1 MNALMIAN
9 TQIRCDTAGRY
20 CLNDLHQA
28 SGGAQ
33 KHKPGNW
40 VMLGKTK
47 ELIEEVVAQQGVLEI
62 QQAPIQTLNNGV
74 ANGTYAIKELVY
86 AYAMWISP
94 RFHLHVIRAYDA
106 MVTEER
112 SAPPVVPSAPMHRS
126 DVLVSAARGF
136 GALMRAARS
145 MGMAQSRATVAAN
158 AATYRAT
165 GIDLVE
171 ELGAGDLL
179 TDSGKALAGESD
191 AMEADLAA
199 WLQGREAATSKEIII
214 DVFKLEPSDK
224 ALQMRVSRIMCRLG
238 WTSRRERV
246 GTNGPREY
254 VWRRL

>member
-1 MNALMIAN
+1 MNALVIAN
-9 TQIRCDTAGRY
+9 TQIRRDPAGRY

-28 SGGAQ
+28 SGSEKRYQPSNWLRLQTTIELADEISNSSNVRN
-33 KHKPGNW
+33 KPVDSEAGRH
-40 VMLGKTK
+40 G
-47 ELIEEVVAQQGVLEI
+47 
-62 QQAPIQTLNNGV
+62 
-74 ANGTYAIKELVY
+74 GTYAVKELVY

-94 RFHLHVIRAYDA
+94 KFHLHVIRAYDA

-112 SAPPVVPSAPMHRS
+112 AGPPAVPSVPMHRS

-145 MGMAQSRATVAAN
+145 MGMAQSRATIAAN

-179 TDSGKALAGESD
+179 THSGKALAGECD

-199 WLQGREAATSKEIII
+199 WLQDREAATSKEIII
-214 DVFKLEPSDK
+214 DVFKLDPSDR

-246 GTNGPREY
+246 GTNGPRAH